1 MEDLRKLASE
11 IFPFILLGLTGGL
24 ARLMIDSQNK
34 KINPQKFLSAM
45 FVAGFVAAMTGF
57 ILETLPLHSG
67 FKFFLAGNSGF
78 AAGTLVEVYEDK
90 VIKYLKRMVK

>member
-1 MEDLRKLASE
+1 MEDLRKLILE
-11 IFPFILLGLTGGL
+11 IFPFVLLGLTGGL

-34 KINPQKFLSAM
+34 KINPKRFISAM

-57 ILETLPLHSG
+57 ILETLPIHSG
-67 FKFFLAGNSGF
+67 VKFFLAGNSGF

-90 VIKYLKRMVK
+90 VIKYLKRIIK

>member
-34 KINPQKFLSAM
+34 KINPKKFLSAM

-57 ILETLPLHSG
+57 ILESLPIHSG
-67 FKFFLAGNSGF
+67 IKFFLAGNSGF
-78 AAGTLVEVYEDK
+78 AAGTLVEVYEDR
-90 VIKYLKRMVK
+90 VIKYLKRLVK